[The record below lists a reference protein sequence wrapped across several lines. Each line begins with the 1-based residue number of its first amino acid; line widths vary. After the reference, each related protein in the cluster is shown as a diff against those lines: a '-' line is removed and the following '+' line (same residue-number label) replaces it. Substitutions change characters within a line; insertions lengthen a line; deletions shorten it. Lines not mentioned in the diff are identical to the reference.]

1 MKAKNLCEAWTM
13 AAEIFPTPYHKDEQ
27 SSKHAGYNIYRSDY
41 FNRYYC
47 YICELGDRLEIN
59 LDDGRTI
66 NIWIAPEED
75 ENGNPAEE
83 IRAAVVSMHDMEAYG
98 AKATAHSM
106 ETRINIEFCIENYT
120 HSNDKEKAIYKA
132 LRDESRRHF
141 YISELVTAYCEA
153 NGLKWASIGETKA
166 EHYSNGNGGHF
177 IISAYITPR
186 TDYEEMYTRSYI
198 KYIEAVADTDTER
211 QLQAEGETDI
221 LKMIMRKT
229 YGRRAAAE
237 IIKRAEEAAKYIV
250 YGDET
255 ETE

>member
-1 MKAKNLCEAWTM
+1 MKAQNINEAWTM
-13 AAEIFPTPYHKDEQ
+13 AAEIFPTDYTKDDE
-27 SSKHAGYNIYRSDY
+27 SSSRAGYPIYRSTSR
-41 FNRYYC
+41 NYC

-66 NIWIAPEED
+66 NIWINPEED

-98 AKATAHSM
+98 AKARIHHI
-106 ETRINIEFCIENYT
+106 ETRVKIEFAINGYKWDSDE
-120 HSNDKEKAIYKA
+120 EKAIYKA

-141 YISELVTAYCEA
+141 YISDLVTAYCEA
-153 NGLKWASIGETKA
+153 NGLKWGTISETKA
-166 EHYSNGNGGHF
+166 EHYGNSKDGGHF
-177 IISAYITPR
+177 IISAYVTPR
-186 TDYEEMYTRSYI
+186 TDYEQMYTRSYI
-198 KYIEAVADTDTER
+198 KYLEAVADADTER

-237 IIKRAEEAAKYIV
+237 IIPNAEKAAKYIV

>member
-1 MKAKNLCEAWTM
+1 M
-13 AAEIFPTPYHKDEQ
+13 AREIFPTPMQKDDRASET
-27 SSKHAGYNIYRSDY
+27 AGYSVYRSTE
-41 FNRYYC
+41 FNHYYC
-47 YICELGDRLEIN
+47 YICDLGDRLEIN

-66 NIWIAPEED
+66 NVWIKPEED

-83 IRAAVVSMHDMEAYG
+83 IRTAVVSMHDMEAYG

-106 ETRINIEFCIENYT
+106 ETRVKIKFAINGYKWDSDE
-120 HSNDKEKAIYKA
+120 EKAIYKA

-141 YISELVTAYCEA
+141 YISELVTAYCESH
-153 NGLKWASIGETKA
+153 GLKWASIGETKA
-166 EHYSNGNGGHF
+166 EHYGNSSDGGHF
-177 IISAYITPR
+177 IISAYVTPR

-198 KYIEAVADTDTER
+198 KYLEAVADADTER

-221 LKMIMRKT
+221 LKAIMRKS

-237 IIKRAEEAAKYIV
+237 IIRNAQKAAKYIV

-255 ETE
+255 E